1 MTWYLLTRRKKKH
14 KESKTGKETQVA
26 DFDEPSTTN
35 QDERSEDAESH
46 GGWWRVESYEQIKNE
61 VAIEFIPGC
70 YAKALSNGSIVLGDP
85 HPPGEPP
92 DEEEIFTAVCAATNQ
107 VAFRSGF
114 GRYLNVDTKK
124 RLMGLSE
131 AIGEQE
137 LFLPVFQDYK
147 LALSAYNDCFMSAP
161 EADIKQIMVEAE
173 RAGPYEML
181 NVRVNHD
188 PLKYLGKEKDKTT
201 SAEDSGTLYETELGY
216 LKKYQSNKLK
226 NVSLHEDKK
235 HLKKARVEGELHEAL
250 LDKRVKSKS
259 DKYCK

>member
-1 MTWYLLTRRKKKH
+1 MRRKKKH
-14 KESKTGKETQVA
+14 KEPKTKKETQTN
-26 DFDEPSTTN
+26 DSNEPSTSHK
-35 QDERSEDAESH
+35 DERSEDAEFH

-61 VAIEFIPGC
+61 VAIEFLPGC
-70 YAKALSNGSIVLGDP
+70 YAKALSNGSIVLGNP

-107 VAFRSGF
+107 VAFKSGF
-114 GRYLNVDTKK
+114 GRYLNVDTRK

-137 LFLPVFQDYK
+137 SFLPVFQDNK
-147 LALSAYNDCFMSAP
+147 LALSAYNDCFISAP
-161 EADIKQIMVEAE
+161 EDDSDSQQIMAKAE

-181 NVRVNHD
+181 NIRVNHD
-188 PLKYLGKEKDKTT
+188 PLKYLDEVKDKTT
-201 SAEDSGTLYETELGY
+201 PIEDKGTLYEAELGY
-216 LKKYQSNKLK
+216 MKKYQSYGLK

-235 HLKKARVEGELHEAL
+235 RLKKAIAEGNLHEVL
-250 LDKRVKSKS
+250 LEKRVKSKS